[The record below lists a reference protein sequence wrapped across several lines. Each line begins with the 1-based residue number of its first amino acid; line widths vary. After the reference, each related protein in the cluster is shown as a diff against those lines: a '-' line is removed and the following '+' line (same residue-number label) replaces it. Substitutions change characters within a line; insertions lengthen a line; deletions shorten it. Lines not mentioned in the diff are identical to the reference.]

1 MSTESLLEIRDL
13 SVAIPTETSTLRA
26 VRGVDLELRRGETLG
41 IVGESGSGKS
51 MTALALMNLLPPAAR
66 RSAACV
72 NFAGTDL
79 STVSEKELAGQVRGR
94 KIGMIFQ
101 EPMTSLN
108 PVYSIG
114 RQLTEAMTLHGEV
127 SAAQARRR
135 AIQLLE
141 KVGLPDPASRLKQY
155 PHELSGGQRQRV
167 MIAMALMNEPELLI
181 ADEPTTA
188 LDVTI
193 QAQILHL
200 LRGLQTELGMS
211 MILITHDLG
220 VVSRA
225 ADRIAVMYAGDIVE
239 TGTTAQ
245 VLNDPRHPYTRG
257 LLECVPGYRE
267 ASAHR
272 LGSIP
277 GVVPSMTGD
286 IRGCAFA
293 ARCPRAAEE
302 CFIDSPP
309 TRPLGP
315 ARTYVCH
322 DPEETRSRSLLEG
335 HDREQTPVNKPA
347 KESVL
352 KVAGVSRTFSV
363 RRGMFGKRKSLRAL
377 DNISLEIRKG
387 EVLALVGESGCG
399 KSTLTRTILGLE
411 TPDSGTVTLAGRPV
425 GALPPRQRAR
435 MIQPVFQDPYSSLNP
450 RKTIG
455 NIIGRPLQVNQLG
468 AKAEQRTRVRRMMEL
483 VGLPARVFN
492 SFPDQLSGGQR
503 QRVAIARALILDPEI
518 VICDEPTSA
527 LDVSVQAQILN
538 LLLDLRDELDLTYL
552 FVTHDLSVVAHLADR
567 VAVMYLGEIV
577 ECGDRD
583 TVLTHPKHPYTRAL
597 LDSALS
603 IAPELDV
610 PEPRLTG
617 DFPNPMNRPAGCPFH
632 PRCPLAD
639 AQCRSRAPE
648 VEWAADGTLVKCWRA
663 GDAAGAFSQL
673 SAGQTPENWPDPPK
687 INKEESAP

>member
-72 NFAGTDL
+72 NFAGADL
-79 STVSEKELAGQVRGR
+79 SAVSEKELAGQVRGR

-114 RQLTEAMTLHGEV
+114 RQLTETMTLHGDV
-127 SAAQARRR
+127 SVAQARRR
-135 AIQLLE
+135 AIELLE
-141 KVGLPDPASRLKQY
+141 KVGLPDPGSRLKQY

-200 LRGLQTELGMS
+200 LHGLQTELGMS

-239 TGTTAQ
+239 TGTTGQ
-245 VLNDPRHPYTRG
+245 VLEDPRHPYTRG

-267 ASAHR
+267 ASARR

-277 GVVPSMTGD
+277 GVVPSMTGE

-293 ARCPRAAEE
+293 ARCSRAVET
-302 CFIDSPP
+302 CFTESPP
-309 TRPLGP
+309 VRALGS

-322 DPEETRSRSLLEG
+322 DPEETPGRLSPAEP
-335 HDREQTPVNKPA
+335 PVA
-347 KESVL
+347 RAAATRQDQDCVL
-352 KVAGVSRTFSV
+352 KVEGVSRSFSV
-363 RRGMFGKRKSLRAL
+363 RRGMFGKRKSLKAL
-377 DNISLEIRKG
+377 DNVSLEIRKG

-399 KSTLTRTILGLE
+399 KSTLTRTILGLDI
-411 TPDSGTVTLAGRPV
+411 PDSGSVTLAGRPV
-425 GALPPRQRAR
+425 GELPPRQRAR
-435 MIQPVFQDPYSSLNP
+435 MIQPIFQDPYSSLNP

-455 NIIGRPLQVNQLG
+455 DIIGRPLQVNQVG
-468 AKAEQRTRVRRMMEL
+468 ARGEQQARVRRMMEL
-483 VGLPARVFN
+483 VGLPTRVFN

-552 FVTHDLSVVAHLADR
+552 FVTHDLSVVGHLADR
-567 VAVMYLGEIV
+567 VAVMYLGEIA

-583 TVLTHPKHPYTRAL
+583 QVLAHPKHPYTRAL
-597 LDSALS
+597 LDSALT

-610 PEPRLTG
+610 PEPHLTG
-617 DFPNPMNRPAGCPFH
+617 DFPNPMNRPGGCPFH

-639 AQCRSRAPE
+639 ARCRSRVPE
-648 VEWAADGTLVKCWRA
+648 RERSTDGTLVKCWKA
-663 GDAAGAFSQL
+663 GDAGGVFSQL
-673 SAGQTPENWPDPPK
+673 AKGQALDAVPTPEN
-687 INKEESAP
+687 NKEESAP